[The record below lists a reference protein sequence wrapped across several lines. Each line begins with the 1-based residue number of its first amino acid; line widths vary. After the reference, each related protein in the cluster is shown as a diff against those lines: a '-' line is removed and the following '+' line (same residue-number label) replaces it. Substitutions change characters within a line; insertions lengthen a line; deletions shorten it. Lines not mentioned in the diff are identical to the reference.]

1 MQTLKE
7 TVFQSTLPARG
18 ATRVGVHSGLY
29 CPDFNPRSPHG
40 ERRAHAMLCDVLGKF
55 QSTLPARGATR
66 PQITVRA
73 SPIFQSTLP
82 ARGAT
87 TTETT
92 SRAYMRDFNPRS
104 PHGERPGGQARRRNQ
119 HPISIHA
126 PRTGSDDRP
135 RRNRRG
141 LRISIHAPRTGSD
154 RIFGD
159 LQAFAMDF
167 NPRSPHGERRS
178 LVMAVISRCLF
189 QSTLPARGATVRRVM
204 SVPAS
209 TNFNPRSPHG
219 ERRHTD
225 AAKAQEAIFQSTLP
239 ARGATSPDADGFHAR
254 AISIHAPR
262 TGSDERYFTIQY
274 ASLDFNPRSPHG
286 ERRALFVQKGG
297 AGHFNPRSPHGERLG
312 GPPAQPHQDG
322 QFQSTLPARGA
333 TALRQQPCDRLCISI
348 HAPRTGSDR

>member
-1 MQTLKE
+1 MPSPCCQGADHFNPRSPHGERQHPDSPRGGRTR
-7 TVFQSTLPARG
+7 FQSTLPARG
-18 ATRVGVHSGLY
+18 ATIF
-29 CPDFNPRSPHG
+29 PDEWG
-40 ERRAHAMLCDVLGKF
+40 ERSDPF

-92 SRAYMRDFNPRS
+92 SRAYMRDFNPRSPHGERPVPGAGSAARKSHFNPRS

-178 LVMAVISRCLF
+178 GAGRTAVHLPISIHAPRTGSDTDGDAQAPPRKISIHAPRTGSDRRRC
-189 QSTLPARGATVRRVM
+189 ARGA
-204 SVPAS
+204 SWS
-209 TNFNPRSPHG
+209 NFNPRSPHG
-219 ERRHTD
+219 ERRDFLPAQLLHRIISIHAPRTGSD
-225 AAKAQEAIFQSTLP
+225 ALISPACIVLLFQSTLP
-239 ARGATSPDADGFHAR
+239 ARGATSPR
-254 AISIHAPR
+254 
-262 TGSDERYFTIQY
+262 
-274 ASLDFNPRSPHG
+274 
-286 ERRALFVQKGG
+286 
-297 AGHFNPRSPHGERLG
+297 
-312 GPPAQPHQDG
+312 
-322 QFQSTLPARGA
+322 
-333 TALRQQPCDRLCISI
+333 
-348 HAPRTGSDR
+348 

>member
-154 RIFGD
+154 
-159 LQAFAMDF
+159 
-167 NPRSPHGERRS
+167 
-178 LVMAVISRCLF
+178 
-189 QSTLPARGATVRRVM
+189 
-204 SVPAS
+204 
-209 TNFNPRSPHG
+209 
-219 ERRHTD
+219 
-225 AAKAQEAIFQSTLP
+225 
-239 ARGATSPDADGFHAR
+239 
-254 AISIHAPR
+254 
-262 TGSDERYFTIQY
+262 ERYFTIQY